1 MEKFDQSYIATQAY
15 NYSIK
20 LNFRKCSMKFTS
32 FYFIEKFCEN
42 HCNSFFLQILKNIFC
57 YFLKLTI
64 NVTVS
69 NIRGEGTM
77 LNRLPASLTL

>member
-20 LNFRKCSMKFTS
+20 LNFRK
-32 FYFIEKFCEN
+32 FCEN
-42 HCNSFFLQILKNIFC
+42 HCNSFFSSDIEKHFLSFLK
-57 YFLKLTI
+57 KLTI